1 MIDVDK
7 GGIWGIGILCCHMT
21 GMLLFF
27 LWEIMLL
34 SLLENDYSSSSS
46 FFYCTIFL
54 ELKFDS

>member
-21 GMLLFF
+21 SMLLFF

-34 SLLENDYSSSSS
+34 SLLENDYSS
-46 FFYCTIFL
+46 FFFFLLHNIFRS
-54 ELKFDS
+54 KI